1 MSFEEAGRQFA
12 QLQAQYRAG
21 QLPLAQFQQMVA
33 QLRVQDSAGA
43 WWQIDPDSAQW
54 MTWNGSQWVLP
65 QQQAQAQPVAPQ
77 PMQRPMYQPI
87 QPVMQQPVQAYSI
100 PRPQMPQ
107 PAPSYAMP
115 QATLTVPAKKA
126 APAIWE
132 GLAPVIP
139 GLAIGLVQGWPQY
152 SANHAQLAGFLIP
165 SLLPTVLVPLVPKI
179 GRAVAICLV
188 LACLVWLSW
197 PVLTQLSSL
206 VGNAKAVQAH
216 AGRGLVGISL
226 VYLIPRIWKMK

>member
-12 QLQAQYRAG
+12 QLQAQYLAG

-33 QLRVQDSAGA
+33 QLRVLDSAGI
-43 WWQIDPDSAQW
+43 WWQINPDSAQW
-54 MTWNGSQWVLP
+54 MMWNGTQWV
-65 QQQAQAQPVAPQ
+65 VPQ
-77 PMQRPMYQPI
+77 PMPQPAYQPM
-87 QPVMQQPVQAYSI
+87 QPVMQQPATSYSI

-107 PAPSYAMP
+107 STPAYGMP
-115 QATLTVPAKKA
+115 QATLTVRDKNAV
-126 APAIWE
+126 PAIWE

-152 SANHAQLAGFLIP
+152 SANHALLAGFLIP

-179 GRAVAICLV
+179 GRTIAICLV
-188 LACLVWLSW
+188 LVCLIWLSW
-197 PVLTQLSSL
+197 PVLTQLSAM